1 MTNEGLKI
9 FMENLLPM
17 SVSVGFL
24 ILVGWVIATTVSA
37 LRHKMNVRAQTELH
51 NRLLE
56 KFGSASEF
64 TAYLQTPNGE
74 RFFDNLATER
84 VHPASKILGS
94 IQKGSILSIVGLA
107 LLLLSVVYRRVDE
120 GFFLIFGVLVLALG
134 AGFLISSALSYRLSK
149 AWGLMTDSDARERR
163 KLAASESLSS

>member
-1 MTNEGLKI
+1 MSDTALKI

-17 SVSVGFL
+17 SVSIGF
-24 ILVGWVIATTVSA
+24 IVLVGWVIGTSVSA

-64 TAYLQTPNGE
+64 TSYLQTPNGQ
-74 RFFDNLATER
+74 RFFENLATER

-94 IQKGSILSIVGLA
+94 IQKGSILTVVGLG
-107 LLLLSVVYRRVDE
+107 LLLLHVLYSAVDE
-120 GFFLIFGVLVLALG
+120 GIFLILGVLMLALG

-149 AWGLMTDSDARERR
+149 AWGLMTDADARERR
-163 KLAASESLSS
+163 KSAASESLSS

>member
-17 SVSVGFL
+17 SVSIGFFVL
-24 ILVGWVIATTVSA
+24 IGWVIATTVSA
-37 LRHKMNVRAQTELH
+37 LRHKMNVRAQTEIH

-74 RFFDNLATER
+74 RFFENLATER

-107 LLLLSVVYRRVDE
+107 LLLLSIVYRRVDE

-149 AWGLMTDSDARERR
+149 AWGLMTDGDARERR
-163 KLAASESLSS
+163 KLAASDSLSS

>member
-37 LRHKMNVRAQTELH
+37 LRHKMNVRAQMELH

-74 RFFDNLATER
+74 RFFENLATER

-94 IQKGSILSIVGLA
+94 IQKGSILTIVGLA
-107 LLLLSVVYRRVDE
+107 LLLLSIVYRRVDE

-149 AWGLMTDSDARERR
+149 AWGLMTDGDARERR